1 MSRWVITDIHGCY
14 HTFKA
19 LLEEQIKL
27 TSRDTLYLL
36 GDYISKGPYSKQ
48 VLDYLMQLQ
57 ERGFD
62 MHLLR
67 GNHEQEMLNALQGTT
82 SLTTLREK
90 GGFTFLKNFEADHP
104 AAIPDH
110 YINFM
115 EQLDWYFTLDQWLL
129 VHAGFDFDA
138 ADPFAPSE
146 AMVNIRD
153 YSVDLQ
159 QTAGRRIIHGHSPTD
174 LNQITNTLRTNKA
187 KHLSLDA
194 GCVYRDNNNQ
204 GVLLALNLDS
214 WHWKTQKNIDE
225 SNNYEL

>member
-57 ERGFD
+57 ERSFD
-62 MHLLR
+62 LHMLR
-67 GNHEQEMLNALQGTT
+67 GNHEQEFLNALQGTT

-104 AAIPDH
+104 ADIPER
-110 YINFM
+110 YIHFM

-129 VHAGFDFDA
+129 VHAGFDFNA
-138 ADPFAPSE
+138 TDPFAPSE
-146 AMVNIRD
+146 TMVNIRD
-153 YSVDLQ
+153 YDVDLQ

-174 LNQITNTLRTNKA
+174 LDQIIDTLRTNIA

-194 GCVYRDNNNQ
+194 GCVYRENNKQ
-204 GVLLALNLDS
+204 GVLIALNLDS
-214 WHWKTQKNIDE
+214 WQWKTQKNIDE
-225 SNNYEL
+225 SNNYEP